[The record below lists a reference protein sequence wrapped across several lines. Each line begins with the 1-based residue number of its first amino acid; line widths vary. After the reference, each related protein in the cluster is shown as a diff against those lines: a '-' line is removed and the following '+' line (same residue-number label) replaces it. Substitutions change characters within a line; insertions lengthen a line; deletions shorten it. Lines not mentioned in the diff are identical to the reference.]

1 MGDKR
6 HTGLWVRRTRLLNK
20 LDRLVDSGRLTSAE
34 AARLRAASN
43 ADEFDTVAQEISVRH
58 ARTDLDEAVAAGEM
72 TEDEA
77 PRRLEALQK
86 GEHRRSRRG
95 HVRRGRIR
103 PDS

>member
-1 MGDKR
+1 M
-6 HTGLWVRRTRLLNK
+6 RRTRLLNK

-43 ADEFDTVAQEISVRH
+43 ANEFEAVAQEISVRH
-58 ARTDLDEAVAAGEM
+58 ARGELDEAVAAGEM
-72 TEDEA
+72 TQDEA
-77 PRRLEALQK
+77 ARRLDALQK
-86 GEHRRSRRG
+86 GEHRRSLRG